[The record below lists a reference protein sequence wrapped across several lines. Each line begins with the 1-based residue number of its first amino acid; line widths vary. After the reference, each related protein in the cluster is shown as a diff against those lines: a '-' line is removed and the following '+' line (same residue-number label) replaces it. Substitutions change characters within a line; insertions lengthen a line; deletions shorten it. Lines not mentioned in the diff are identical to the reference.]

1 MKRRT
6 FLAAAGAA
14 AAQLGSAATPSP
26 IRPATPGPIIDTHA
40 HFYDPSRAG
49 GVPWPAKDE
58 TLLYRTVL
66 PDEYVKLTKPFGITG
81 VIEVE
86 ASPLVEDNQWVLDLA
101 PKNPILI
108 GTVGDLEPGKP
119 GFQSNLARFHKNPLF
134 LGIRCGYLWG
144 RSLAVE
150 LPKPQF
156 IADLKLLAE
165 AGLEMDAVGG
175 PSMLAEV
182 VRITDQVP
190 KLRIV
195 VDHLP
200 YDPPSDPAKRA
211 EYLKALHE
219 LGQRRQVYVKVS
231 NVLRRSQNH
240 VPANLDF
247 YRPSLDELWDVFGE
261 DRLIYGSNWPVSN
274 LVAPY
279 DAVFHIVHK
288 YFSAKGPSA
297 YEKYFWKNSQAA
309 YRWRAR

>member
-6 FLAAAGAA
+6 FLAAASAA
-14 AAQLGSAATPSP
+14 VAQLGSAATS
-26 IRPATPGPIIDTHA
+26 GPIIDTHA
-40 HFYDPSRAG
+40 HFYDPARAG

-58 TLLYRTVL
+58 KTLYRTVL
-66 PDEYVKLTKPFGITG
+66 PDEFVRLTKPFGITG

-86 ASPLVEDNQWVLDLA
+86 ASPLIEDNQWVLDLA

-119 GFQSNLARFHKNPLF
+119 GFRQNLARFHKNPLF

-144 RSLAVE
+144 RSLAEE

-165 AGLEMDAVGG
+165 AGLEMDVVGG
-175 PSMLAEV
+175 PSLLAEV

-190 KLRIV
+190 GLRIV

-200 YDPPSDPAKRA
+200 YDPPADLVERA
-211 EYLKALHE
+211 EYLKSLQE
-219 LGQRRQVYVKVS
+219 LGKRSRVYAKVS

-240 VPANLDF
+240 VAASLDF
-247 YRPSLDELWDVFGE
+247 YRPSLDELWDVFGQ
-261 DRLIYGSNWPVSN
+261 DRVIYGSNWPVSD

-279 DAVFHIVHK
+279 DAVFHTVHE
-288 YFSAKGPSA
+288 YFTAKGSNA
-297 YEKYFWKNSQAA
+297 SEKYFWKNSQAA